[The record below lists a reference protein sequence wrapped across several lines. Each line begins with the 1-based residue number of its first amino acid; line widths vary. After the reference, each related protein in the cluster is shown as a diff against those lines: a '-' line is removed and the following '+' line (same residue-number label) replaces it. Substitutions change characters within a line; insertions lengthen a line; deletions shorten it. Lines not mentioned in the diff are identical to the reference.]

1 MLQKFITIA
10 AWALLAFI
18 TYSTVSPIQ
27 ARPMSPFPASIEHFA
42 AFAALGILFCLAYPK
57 HRALACALVFGSA
70 VLLEIAQLLTPDR
83 HARLADALQKLA
95 AGAFGIG
102 VVTVM
107 RRLAFTGR
115 WDRAKQNCR
124 RLGSSRD
131 AADRQLR

>member
-1 MLQKFITIA
+1 MLQKFVAAA
-10 AWALLAFI
+10 AWLLLGFI
-18 TYSTVSPIQ
+18 TYATLSPID
-27 ARPMSPFPASIEHFA
+27 ARPRLLAPVGFEHFA
-42 AFAALGILFCLAYPK
+42 AFAALGGLFCLAYPK

-115 WDRAKQNCR
+115 WDRTK
-124 RLGSSRD
+124 
-131 AADRQLR
+131 

>member
-1 MLQKFITIA
+1 MFQKFITIA

-18 TYSTVSPIQ
+18 TYATLSPIQ
-27 ARPMSPFPASIEHFA
+27 ARPMSPVPASIEHFA
-42 AFAALGILFCLAYPK
+42 AFAALGMLFCLAYPK

-95 AGAFGIG
+95 AGAFGIA
-102 VVTVM
+102 VVTAM

-115 WDRAKQNCR
+115 WDRTK
-124 RLGSSRD
+124 
-131 AADRQLR
+131 

>member
-1 MLQKFITIA
+1 MPQKFITIA

-18 TYSTVSPIQ
+18 TYATVSPIQ

-42 AFAALGILFCLAYPK
+42 AFAALGMLFCLAYPK

-107 RRLAFTGR
+107 RQLAFTGR
-115 WDRAKQNCR
+115 WDRTK
-124 RLGSSRD
+124 
-131 AADRQLR
+131 